1 MTVLVTGGDGFI
13 GSFLVEELV
22 ARRNKVRCLVS
33 DSKPLQHLRP
43 GLAEICYG
51 DICRPETLRDAV
63 KEVKSVYHLAGVKNA
78 WDEAT
83 YFRVNY
89 EGTKN
94 LLGALLQEHQGI
106 GRFVHVSSQAAA
118 GPSPDGHPITE
129 DDTCHPLTSYGK
141 SKRAAEEY
149 LLAFSHKVPITILRP
164 TLVYGP
170 RSVETDLLFAIMKW
184 GLMPLIRHHKQN
196 INLMYVGDVVEGII
210 LAAEH
215 EQASGQIYF
224 IASQDQ
230 YTWREIFEQCLRLQK
245 RTIRLIP
252 IPWTAVKLGAG
263 VITSY
268 RRVRGL
274 PCKLI
279 DDKMKELLQQHWV
292 CSGQKAK
299 RDLGFDPKTSLRKGL
314 EETIRSYHETGR

>member
-22 ARRNKVRCLVS
+22 ARGNKVRCLVLEG
-33 DSKPLQHLRP
+33 KPLQHLRP

-51 DICRPETLRDAV
+51 DICRPETLEDAV
-63 KEVKSVYHLAGVKNA
+63 KGVESIYHLAGVKTA
-78 WDEAT
+78 WDDAT

-94 LLGALLQEHQGI
+94 LLGALLQGHQRI
-106 GRFVHVSSQAAA
+106 GRFLHVSSQAAA

-129 DDTCHPLTSYGK
+129 NDTCHPLTSYGK
-141 SKRAAEEY
+141 SKRSAEEY
-149 LLAFSHKVPITILRP
+149 LLTNNHRVPITIVRP

-170 RSVETDLLFAIMKW
+170 RSVEIELLFAIMKW
-184 GLMPLIRHHKQN
+184 GLMPLIRKHKQV
-196 INLMYVGDVVEGII
+196 INLLYVRDVVEGII

-224 IASQDQ
+224 ITSQDR
-230 YTWREIFEQCLRLQK
+230 YTWQEIFEQSLRLQN
-245 RTIRLIP
+245 RNVRLMP
-252 IPWTAVKLGAG
+252 IPWAAIKLAAG
-263 VITSY
+263 MIKSY

-274 PCKLI
+274 PSNLI
-279 DDKMKELLQQHWV
+279 DDKMNELLEQHWV
-292 CSGQKAK
+292 CSGQKAR
-299 RDLGFDPKTSLRKGL
+299 RDLGFDAKTSLQKGL
-314 EETIRSYHETGR
+314 EETIRWYHETGR